1 MERNMGAENEK
12 ALAKYTFTVK
22 GRLPGMN
29 EYTDAQRANRYKGA
43 SMKRDFQNLV
53 TLYIRTQLHGLHI
66 TRPVRLRYHFYEPN
80 RRRDLDNISSFARK
94 VVQDALVATG
104 VLVNDGWGQI
114 RGSSEEFDVDKRHP
128 RIEITIEEVEA

>member
-1 MERNMGAENEK
+1 MERNMGAESEK
-12 ALAKYTFTVK
+12 RPARYTFTVK

-29 EYTDAQRANRYKGA
+29 EYTSAQRANRYKGA
-43 SMKRDFQNLV
+43 AMKRDFQNLV
-53 TLYIRTQLHGLHI
+53 TLYIRTQLRGVHI
-66 TRPVRLRYHFYEPN
+66 TRPVRLHYHFFEPN

-114 RGSSEEFDVDKRHP
+114 RGSSEEFDVDKRRP
-128 RIEITIEEVEA
+128 RIEITIEEVET